1 MKIAVLFGGRSPE
14 SDISVITA
22 MQALAALSES
32 EHEVRPFYMCDGVFY
47 TGKLDSVA
55 AFTPFRAE
63 EHTAVALYGGV
74 FCSLRRGK
82 LKREWKPDVAL
93 ICCHG
98 GEGENGVLQGLL
110 DFNGVP
116 YCSSGVAGS
125 AIGMDKV
132 LSKRIFDN
140 MLLNVVPY
148 AVLSRTEYADGKCEG
163 ALRAAKLDYPLIV
176 KPVSQGSSIGISAAE
191 NPEELARALET
202 AFEFG
207 DKAIVEEKLVDF
219 TEVNCAAFMR
229 EGKVV
234 VSETEQPVSAG
245 DILTFED
252 KYMRGEKG
260 GGNIMPADIGDL
272 NRVVRANTE
281 KIYRELE
288 LFGVVRVD
296 FLVDKA
302 RGKVYVNEINTVPGS
317 LAFYLFEP
325 LGIDFTQLLEAL
337 AAEGAARGRRIAD
350 KTVFRSPVLEFYG
363 KRGAKSRPVRK

>member
-1 MKIAVLFGGRSPE
+1 MKVAVLFGGRSPE

-32 EHEVRPFYMCDGVFY
+32 GHDVRPVYIKDGVFY
-47 TGKLDSVA
+47 TGKLRSVSD
-55 AFTPFRAE
+55 FTPFRAE
-63 EHTAVALYGGV
+63 EHTATVLVDGV
-74 FCSLRRGK
+74 FCSLKRGK

-98 GEGENGVLQGLL
+98 GEGENGILQGLL

-116 YCSSGVAGS
+116 YCSSDVAGS

-132 LSKRIFDN
+132 LSKRIFED

-148 AVLSRTEYADGKCEG
+148 AVLGRSDYDKGETEK
-163 ALRAAKLDYPLIV
+163 ALAAAKLGYPLIV
-176 KPVSQGSSIGISAAE
+176 KPVAQGSSIGIGTAG
-191 NPEELARALET
+191 NPQELAAALET

-207 DKAIVEEKLVDF
+207 DKAIIEEKLVDF
-219 TEVNCAAFMR
+219 TEVNCAAFLR

-234 VSETEQPVSAG
+234 VSETEQPLSAG

-260 GGNIMPADIGDL
+260 SGNVMPASIGDL
-272 NRVVRANTE
+272 NAVVKANTE
-281 KIYRELE
+281 RIYRELE

-317 LAFYLFEP
+317 FAFYLFEP
-325 LGIDFTQLLEAL
+325 LGIDFAELLGTLIE
-337 AAEGAARGRRIAD
+337 EGASKGRRVAGR
-350 KTVFRSPVLEFYG
+350 TVFRSPVLEFYG
-363 KRGAKSRPVRK
+363 KRGGKARTRVK

>member
-32 EHEVRPFYMCDGVFY
+32 EHEVHPVYIKDGIFY
-47 TGKLDSVA
+47 TGGMNSVS
-55 AFTPFRAE
+55 AFTPFRPE
-63 EHTAVALYGGV
+63 EHTAVTLADGV
-74 FCSLRRGK
+74 FCSVKRGK

-116 YCSSGVAGS
+116 YCSSDVAGS

-148 AVLSRTEYADGKCEG
+148 AVLTRAEYSEGKCPDV
-163 ALRAAKLDYPLIV
+163 LKAAKLDYPLIV
-176 KPVSQGSSIGISAAE
+176 KPVSQGSSIGIGAAE
-191 NPEELARALET
+191 DSEELARALET

-207 DKAIVEEKLVDF
+207 DKVIVEEKLVDF
-219 TEVNCAAFMR
+219 TEVNCAAFLR
-229 EGKVV
+229 DGKVV

-260 GGNIMPADIGDL
+260 GGNVMPAAIGDL

-281 KIYRELE
+281 RIYRELE

-317 LAFYLFEP
+317 FAFYLFEP
-325 LGIDFTQLLEAL
+325 LGINFTELLEEL
-337 AAEGAARGRRIAD
+337 IAEGAARGKRIAGR
-350 KTVFRSPVLEFYG
+350 TVFRSPVLEFYG
-363 KRGAKSRPVRK
+363 KRGAKSRFAKK